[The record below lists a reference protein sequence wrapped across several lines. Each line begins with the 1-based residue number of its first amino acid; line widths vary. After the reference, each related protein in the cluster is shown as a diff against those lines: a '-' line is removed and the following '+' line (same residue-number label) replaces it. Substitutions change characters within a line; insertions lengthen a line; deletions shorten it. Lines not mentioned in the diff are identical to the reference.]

1 MVWVF
6 FPESWV
12 WRVWDGKVGCV
23 GRWEV
28 GGGRMGGG
36 GGVRMDRLFLR
47 VSFNVTISYIGSK
60 GV

>member
-28 GGGRMGGG
+28 GGGRIVGGG
-36 GGVRMDRLFLR
+36 DPQWESEQDV
-47 VSFNVTISYIGSK
+47 K
-60 GV
+60 